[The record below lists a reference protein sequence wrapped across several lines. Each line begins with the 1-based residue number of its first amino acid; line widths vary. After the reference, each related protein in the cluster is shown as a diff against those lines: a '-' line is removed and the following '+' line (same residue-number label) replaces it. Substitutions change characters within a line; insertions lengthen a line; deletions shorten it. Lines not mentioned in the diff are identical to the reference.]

1 MNKALFFLKLFFLR
15 FQQNKIAVYAGYL
28 TYSTLLAI
36 VPLIMVVFSVFTL
49 MPIFSEA
56 TELLKTFVYDNFA
69 PNAGDVVQQYLDL
82 FVDNSKKMGIISI
95 LGLVVIAVMLIYSI
109 DNALNDIWHNT
120 KKRSI
125 VISFMIY
132 LCVLIFGPILAGASI
147 AISSYLLSLE
157 LFNADGIFSFGHHL
171 LKLAPFVLIWLMFSL
186 VYTIVPNT
194 KVKFSHSAIGGLI
207 AGLFFTLGKDTFIW
221 YITTFPSYQAIY
233 GVLAIIPIMIVWI
246 HLSWQ
251 VVLLGGQI
259 ASVLKDIEMIQAGRL
274 ANPLHAPLTEKTQ

>member
-1 MNKALFFLKLFFLR
+1 MHNILFFIKLFILR

-36 VPLIMVVFSVFTL
+36 VPLVVVVFSVFTL
-49 MPIFSEA
+49 LPIFSEA
-56 TELLKTFVYDNFA
+56 TELLKGFVYDNFA
-69 PNAGDVVQQYLDL
+69 PNAGDTVQQYLDL

-95 LGLVVIAVMLIYSI
+95 LGLVVIAVMLISSI

-125 VISFMIY
+125 IISFIIY
-132 LCVLIFGPILAGASI
+132 VCVLIFSPILAGASI
-147 AISSYLLSLE
+147 AISSYLFSLE
-157 LFNADGIFSFGHHL
+157 LFHSGGIFSIGHHL
-171 LKLAPFVLIWLMFSL
+171 LKLTPFGLIWLMFSF

-221 YITTFPSYQAIY
+221 YISTFPSYQAIY

-259 ASVLKDIEMIQAGRL
+259 ASVLKDMEMIRAGTL
-274 ANPLHAPLTEKTQ
+274 ANPLATSIREK